1 MLAALRSHATAD
13 WIMDPADQTHT
24 HTLSWDGDRSRWAW
38 KDNRADAQPI
48 WLETLSAEALGPLV
62 AKAPAKPRI
71 LVWIPAPAELAESL
85 RFGGNIATVQSPAL
99 ADYVLAGRP
108 CDPARQQCAEY
119 AWMLPDVPRGAEN
132 IDRPI
137 RTDWVTV
144 DSDVSA
150 ASQSLKDAALG
161 LARILGWLRLSS
173 PEADDSWPY
182 HLAFQ
187 NAKTKDMLASSD
199 VKGGD
204 CYKLLLKASPGDVE
218 REAHLRRVYVFA
230 VDSFGRA
237 TLLFGDNLANEF
249 PRFDAASAA
258 VPETIAL
265 SNRDCDF
272 QIGEPY
278 GTDNYFLLAS
288 ATPIDNP
295 QTVFNFDGVRAR
307 GGSPASN
314 NPLAVLLEN
323 AGMGKR
329 GSVANIPVNWSIQHL
344 RLVSGPPGGAK

>member
-1 MLAALRSHATAD
+1 
-13 WIMDPADQTHT
+13 
-24 HTLSWDGDRSRWAW
+24 
-38 KDNRADAQPI
+38 
-48 WLETLSAEALGPLV
+48 
-62 AKAPAKPRI
+62 
-71 LVWIPAPAELAESL
+71 
-85 RFGGNIATVQSPAL
+85 
-99 ADYVLAGRP
+99 
-108 CDPARQQCAEY
+108 
-119 AWMLPDVPRGAEN
+119 MLPDVQRSAEN

-173 PEADDSWPY
+173 PEAGDSWPY

-258 VPETIAL
+258 VSVPHIVGNASGPVRSHATIRKISVVCTAHRFPRRAL
-265 SNRDCDF
+265 SIR
-272 QIGEPY
+272 
-278 GTDNYFLLAS
+278 
-288 ATPIDNP
+288 
-295 QTVFNFDGVRAR
+295 
-307 GGSPASN
+307 SP
-314 NPLAVLLEN
+314 
-323 AGMGKR
+323 
-329 GSVANIPVNWSIQHL
+329 
-344 RLVSGPPGGAK
+344 